1 MLLGSITVRLVTR
14 SMGQPDPQLAR
25 SILEYWATGLEA
37 GVLIMKANLGS
48 IETKVVHSG
57 EPRPRIAGAVVMP
70 VFQSA
75 TYQYAGEKSY
85 DDVRYIRLNN
95 TPNQLALAD
104 KLAALENAEDALV
117 TASGMAAISTS
128 LLTFLGK
135 GDHLLAQDCLYG
147 GTHDFVTRDIR
158 EFGISYDFID
168 GNNPESWKQNLKP
181 TTKAIYVETISN
193 PLMQVPDL
201 EAVVSFAKSH
211 GLVSM
216 IDNTFASPVNFRP
229 LEMGF
234 DLSLHSATKYL
245 NGHSDIVA
253 GAVIGK
259 SNLIERV
266 THKLNHLGGS
276 LDPHAAFLLH
286 RGIKTLAL
294 RVKQHNES
302 ALQIAHFL
310 EKHPAVSKVNYPG
323 LESHPNYERA
333 KRLFDGYGGM
343 MSFELHDGVEGAESF
358 MRAAWLPAVAPSL
371 GGVETLLTR
380 PSLTS
385 HSGLS
390 QENRRRLGIS
400 DGLVRLSVGIEAT
413 QDLIG
418 DFQQALETPSKRTP
432 SHPS

>member
-1 MLLGSITVRLVTR
+1 
-14 SMGQPDPQLAR
+14 
-25 SILEYWATGLEA
+25 
-37 GVLIMKANLGS
+37 MKAKLRS
-48 IETKVVHSG
+48 IETKVIHSG

-95 TPNQLALAD
+95 TPNHLALAD
-104 KLAALENAEDALV
+104 KLAALENAENGLV

-147 GTHDFVTRDIR
+147 GTHDFVTRDIK

-168 GNNPESWKQNLKP
+168 GNNPESWKRNLKP
-181 TTKAIYVETISN
+181 TSKVIYVETISN

-201 EAVVSFAKSH
+201 ETVVSFAKSH
-211 GLVSM
+211 GLISM

-259 SNLIERV
+259 SNLIEKV

-310 EKHPAVSKVNYPG
+310 EKHPAVAKVNYPG

-333 KRLFDGYGGM
+333 KRLFDGYGGKM
-343 MSFELHDGVEGAESF
+343 RFEILDGGEGGEKF
-358 MRAAWLPAVAPSL
+358 IRAAPVPSGAPPL
-371 GGVETLLTR
+371 CGGGNLFNP
-380 PSLTS
+380 PS
-385 HSGLS
+385 
-390 QENRRRLGIS
+390 
-400 DGLVRLSVGIEAT
+400 
-413 QDLIG
+413 
-418 DFQQALETPSKRTP
+418 P
-432 SHPS
+432 

>member
-1 MLLGSITVRLVTR
+1 
-14 SMGQPDPQLAR
+14 
-25 SILEYWATGLEA
+25 
-37 GVLIMKANLGS
+37 MKVNPAS
-48 IETKVVHSG
+48 IETKAIHAG

-95 TPNQLALAD
+95 TPNHLALAE
-104 KLAALENAEDALV
+104 KLAALENTEDAVV
-117 TASGMAAISTS
+117 TASGMAAISTT

-135 GDHLLAQDCLYG
+135 GDHLLAQNCLYG
-147 GTHDFVTRDIR
+147 GTHDFVTKDI
-158 EFGISYDFID
+158 EKFGISYDFID
-168 GNNPESWKQNLKP
+168 GNDPESWEQKLKP

-193 PLMQVPDL
+193 PLMEVPDL
-201 EAVVSFAKSH
+201 ESVVSFAKRH
-211 GLVSM
+211 GLLSM

-229 LEMGF
+229 SELGF

-259 SNLIERV
+259 SALIEKV

-294 RVKQHNES
+294 RMKYHNES
-302 ALQIAHFL
+302 ALQIARFL
-310 EKHPAVSKVNYPG
+310 EKHPAVAKVNYPG
-323 LESHPNYERA
+323 LESHPNHERA
-333 KRLFDGYGGM
+333 QRLFDGFGGM
-343 MSFELHDGVEGAESF
+343 MSFELHNGVEGAESF
-358 MRAAWLPAVAPSL
+358 MRTARLPAVAPSL
-371 GGVETLLTR
+371 GGVETLVTR

-390 QENRRRLGIS
+390 AEDRRILGIS

-413 QDLIG
+413 QDLVE
-418 DFQQALETPSKRTP
+418 DFQQALESHSKRIP
-432 SHPS
+432 SHRSQAKVPVRE